1 MTRFRRGD
9 CSLKSRRNLETICLK
24 GLQKSPAKRY
34 QSAGKLA
41 DDLRRLLNHEPIDA
55 RPISYWERGVKWAK
69 RRPAAATLAITS
81 ILAVVTLL
89 TISIS
94 FNFRLQEAADA
105 KENEARALARNAKK
119 RT

>member
-1 MTRFRRGD
+1 MLGR
-9 CSLKSRRNLETICLK
+9 
-24 GLQKSPAKRY
+24 
-34 QSAGKLA
+34 SAT
-41 DDLRRLLNHEPIDA
+41 
-55 RPISYWERGVKWAK
+55 WERGVKWAK

-105 KENEARALARNAKK
+105 KENEAQGAREEREKADIARAMPSIRPRSPAKRPRK
-119 RT
+119 QATGNFKPNEREASQGSQ